1 MKRILSIYRI
11 YSLLRV
17 LLVCGKEYVG
27 PEIHHEM
34 KRHTGRALSLQWPSS
49 PGLSRP
55 PPLARR
61 RAPAPSPRG
70 RTPPTAPPRPVS
82 RAEEEYIRSIFGIL
96 SFYVHIQFTYPVH
109 IGAAWATAA
118 PARVMVPCA
127 CCSEACAV
135 RQSCAVTAAG
145 ASRAP
150 KLRRHTAWACTA
162 PGRLPKVRSKSQYPR
177 HIFGCFIREPEGAS
191 SQRVSWGTLK
201 RVARPSAHD
210 RVIRHKCTYICKDD
224 VRLAASFG
232 KFFKFP
238 LEVRFFAHP
247 GI

>member
-1 MKRILSIYRI
+1 MRDGAVEKKWR
-11 YSLLRV
+11 RV
-17 LLVCGKEYVG
+17 IIVG
-27 PEIHHEM
+27 
-34 KRHTGRALSLQWPSS
+34 GRTPAP
-49 PGLSRP
+49 RA
-55 PPLARR
+55 ARR
-61 RAPAPSPRG
+61 RARRILQLLG
-70 RTPPTAPPRPVS
+70 
-82 RAEEEYIRSIFGIL
+82 FIL
-96 SFYVHIQFTYPVH
+96 SLEASVVHIQFTYPVH

-210 RVIRHKCTYICKDD
+210 RVIRHKCTYAKTTCCWPP
-224 VRLAASFG
+224 VLESFSSFLWKSG
-232 KFFKFP
+232 VSSP
-238 LEVRFFAHP
+238 WHLDWTDRAPE
-247 GI
+247 